1 MTYKGVL
8 PSGNILKFIDL
19 FLTVKLEQYGNI
31 DKQNKPPSADI
42 LPTWKGCYKIRT
54 LSPIIN
60 RQRVITVK
68 LAKFAKKINETKKPT
83 ISANFFVTSEKNS
96 NGIRLQEWLEGIVL

>member
-1 MTYKGVL
+1 MKNNDKVL
-8 PSGNILKFIDL
+8 SL
-19 FLTVKLEQYGNI
+19 FLFSNAQCL
-31 DKQNKPPSADI
+31 
-42 LPTWKGCYKIRT
+42 IRT